1 MQIKYQIQSFE
12 DILQLY
18 LFQQKYHFYPLL
30 LFSIFPQNTLFEECI
45 HKLFSHS
52 QYQINIDFTREESIE
67 KIPKI
72 QKKDLLDFSFSHSP
86 LFLEKNEYKENN
98 SDMILIWEK
107 EEIGTTYR
115 FMEKYPTDRKVYIYS
130 HFTYDDLEILFW
142 NRNSEYRK
150 IPEKTTE
157 IEFLKRWEEEICKV
171 ERIYSFGYHPLLF
184 YPLLLRDDSF
194 QVCIN
199 EEPQYLLKSTFYL
212 RYLPQ
217 TFPKWEL
224 KEEIIKKTPI
234 LIPEEKIL
242 IVEVPENPSFQ
253 EEFHED
259 FQESEKEIQEPIQD
273 SKNIYIHT
281 EIYEEEIRPI
291 QDPETLILQEEP
303 ILKMKVLK
311 EKNIKWEREY
321 LFDITEKNIIGLT
334 YLLCYQQD
342 KECKIEKIWIQ
353 KNYLMLLNESNK
365 MLYFFFR
372 DWFHLVHPHYLKI
385 EFYQNATEIKTKLDV
400 EKILAEVGIEYYYH
414 KIFKQILKI
423 PNYYIEYKNYIIVDK
438 NSNEKLDTQKV
449 IILKNTKEDVVFNPQ
464 QGDLSILLDY
474 RKYEKHKKMIPFS
487 YMDILHR
494 EIELIRNCKKIYY
507 EENSNRY
514 SYNRILF
521 DLFFKRVV

>member
-12 DILQLY
+12 NILQLY
-18 LFQQKYHFYPLL
+18 LFQQKYHFYPLYY
-30 LFSIFPQNTLFEECI
+30 FYFQHQNTFLEECI
-45 HKLFSHS
+45 HKFFSQS
-52 QYQINIDFTREESIE
+52 PYQINIDFTKEESLE
-67 KIPKI
+67 NIPKI
-72 QKKDLLDFSFSHSP
+72 QKKDLLDFSLSHSP
-86 LFLEKNEYKENN
+86 LFWEKNEYKEKK

-107 EEIGTTYR
+107 EEIEITYR

-142 NRNSEYRK
+142 NRNSEYRR
-150 IPEKTTE
+150 IPEKITE
-157 IEFLKRWEEEICKV
+157 REFLKRWEEEIYKV

-212 RYLPQ
+212 HYLPQ
-217 TFPKWEL
+217 TFSKWEL
-224 KEEIIKKTPI
+224 KEEIVKTPI
-234 LIPEEKIL
+234 LIPEEEIF
-242 IVEVPENPSFQ
+242 IVEVPENLSFQ
-253 EEFHED
+253 EEFNED
-259 FQESEKEIQEPIQD
+259 FQESEKEILEALHD
-273 SKNIYIHT
+273 SENLSIHN
-281 EIYEEEIRPI
+281 EIYEEEIKQI
-291 QDPETLILQEEP
+291 QDPKTTILQEEP
-303 ILKMKVLK
+303 IRKMKVLK
-311 EKNIKWEREY
+311 EKNLKWEKEY

-334 YLLCYQQD
+334 YLLCYQQE
-342 KECKIEKIWIQ
+342 KEYQIEKIWIQ

-385 EFYQNATEIKTKLDV
+385 EFYQNATDVKNKLDI
-400 EKILAEVGIEYYYH
+400 EKILSEIGIQHYYY
-414 KIFKQILKI
+414 KTFKQILKI
-423 PNYYIEYKNYIIVDK
+423 PNYYIEYKNYVILDK
-438 NSNEKLDTQKV
+438 NSNERLDTQKV
-449 IILKNTKEDVVFNPQ
+449 IILKNTKEDVVFIPQ

-474 RKYEKHKKMIPFS
+474 RTYEKHKKMIPFS

-521 DLFFKRVV
+521 DLFFKKVV